1 MFTDTWSSQR
11 CDCLGPTSLQEGA
24 GEECVVVDGMR
35 LACLR
40 KLRTPFSFCP
50 RVGEMEKLGRSWLP
64 TEVRGEPACCQGETG
79 LSLQSPPAQLVL
91 PPPGPVRQQD
101 VVVGL
106 EAAGGA
112 IMGLVP
118 RAGLL
123 LPPPGDEV
131 TAEAPQA
138 SAFPVEILIPSRT
151 SGVFSSPSG

>member
-1 MFTDTWSSQR
+1 M
-11 CDCLGPTSLQEGA
+11 
-24 GEECVVVDGMR
+24 DGMR

-118 RAGLL
+118 RAGMRSQLG
-123 LPPPGDEV
+123 LPKHQHFQCWPCRIGKKL
-131 TAEAPQA
+131 
-138 SAFPVEILIPSRT
+138 SIL
-151 SGVFSSPSG
+151 